1 MFRQYLYRDPRK
13 LRLVPRRAQR
23 RDRTA
28 VVGDWKRSAN
38 ANMNANA
45 NVIATANAIVNANES
60 TTAIAPHALEDAVA
74 GARTTARFAART
86 GDTKS

>member
-1 MFRQYLYRDPRK
+1 
-13 LRLVPRRAQR
+13 
-23 RDRTA
+23 
-28 VVGDWKRSAN
+28 
-38 ANMNANA
+38 MNANA